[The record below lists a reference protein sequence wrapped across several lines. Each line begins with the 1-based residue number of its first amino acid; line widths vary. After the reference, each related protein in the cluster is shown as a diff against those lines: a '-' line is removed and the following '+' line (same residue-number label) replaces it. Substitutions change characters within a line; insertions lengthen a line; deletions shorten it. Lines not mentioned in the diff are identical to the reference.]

1 MSGHPLEMEWDEE
14 YWRVVMEQGE
24 AVNVDVWRTDAPAA
38 GWDEEPLNAEEA
50 ENVTEATTDPPP
62 AAVSSVTAE
71 NIWQIAADYMREKRV
86 IQLPAIGYNRG
97 GLLVQWGNK
106 QAFVPASHLIGMPRS
121 AELDERNAYLAGRVG
136 THLNLCVI
144 EVDPTRDRL
153 VLSEREAAGPAG
165 QTARDAPALAPG
177 ARCRGIVTA
186 VRDFGI
192 FVQVGELEG
201 LVHISEL
208 SWSRVRHPGD
218 LFQVGQEV
226 EVLVLSVDMPARRL
240 ALSVKQLLPDPW
252 QEVGRRYQIGQMV
265 RGIVTSVTDFGA
277 FVEIEKGIEGLIHV
291 SELAEGA
298 LLHPRSVI
306 WEGKEVWARIVSLD
320 PTNHRMG
327 LSMRQISGGEAAGP
341 WAGIPSDTA

>member
-24 AVNVDVWRTDAPAA
+24 AVNVDVWRTDVPAA
-38 GWDEEPLNAEEA
+38 GWDEEPLNMEEG
-50 ENVTEATTDPPP
+50 EAAPEANPDPSP
-62 AAVSSVTAE
+62 AVVNNVTAE
-71 NIWQIAADYMREKRV
+71 NIWQVAAEYMREKRV
-86 IQLPAIGYNRG
+86 IQLPAIGFNRG

-121 AELDERNAYLAGRVG
+121 ADLEERNAYLAGRVG

-144 EVDPTRDRL
+144 EVDSTRDRL
-153 VLSEREAAGPAG
+153 VLSEREAAGTSALAG
-165 QTARDAPALAPG
+165 DVPALAPG
-177 ARCRGIVTA
+177 TRCRGVVTA

-192 FVQVGELEG
+192 FVHVGDMEG

-226 EVLVLSVDMPARRL
+226 EVLVLSVDAPARRL

-320 PTNHRMG
+320 PANHRMG
-327 LSMRQISGGEAAGP
+327 LSMRQLSGGETAGP
-341 WAGIPSDTA
+341 WASIPSDTA

>member
-1 MSGHPLEMEWDEE
+1 MSGYPLEMEWDEE

-38 GWDEEPLNAEEA
+38 GWDEELLNAEAGEPVA
-50 ENVTEATTDPPP
+50 ETKANPPTAVANNVSHED
-62 AAVSSVTAE
+62 
-71 NIWQIAADYMREKRV
+71 IWQVAAQYMREKRV
-86 IQLPAIGYNRG
+86 VRLPAIGFNRG

-121 AELDERNAYLAGRVG
+121 TNLEERNAYLAQRVG

-144 EVDPTRDRL
+144 EVDSTCDRL
-153 VLSEREAAGPAG
+153 VLSEREAS
-165 QTARDAPALAPG
+165 APANASDEASTLTPG
-177 ARCRGIVTA
+177 TCCRGTVSA

-192 FVQVGELEG
+192 FVHVGDMEG

-208 SWSRVRHPGD
+208 SWSRVRHPSD

-226 EVLVLSVDMPARRL
+226 EVLVLSVDVPARRL
-240 ALSVKQLLPDPW
+240 ALSVKRLLPDPW
-252 QEVGRRYQIGQMV
+252 QEVGRRYQIGQV
-265 RGIVTSVTDFGA
+265 VQGTVTSVTDFGA
-277 FVEIEKGIEGLIHV
+277 FVEIEKGIEGLIHI

-320 PTNHRMG
+320 PANHRMG
-327 LSMRQISGGEAAGP
+327 LSMRQLSGGEAAGS
-341 WAGIPSDTA
+341 WDSTAADTA